1 VWGWSYGGFATAM
14 ILAQDEEVFRCGISV
29 APITSWIHYSEHN
42 QALNKKP
49 EIFNPFFRVDSA
61 FTERYMGLP
70 NVTDNYRGY
79 EESDITKRAGN
90 LREKLFLLIHGT
102 ADDNVHYQ
110 QSMMLIQALTAE
122 GVLFRHQVNSTKK
135 IDCFV

>member
-1 VWGWSYGGFATAM
+1 
-14 ILAQDEEVFRCGISV
+14 
-29 APITSWIHYSEHN
+29 
-42 QALNKKP
+42 
-49 EIFNPFFRVDSA
+49 
-61 FTERYMGLP
+61 MGLP

-79 EESDITKRAGN
+79 EEADVTKRAGN

-122 GVLFRHQVNSTKK
+122 GVLFRHQVRLLVLIKLFIIIK
-135 IDCFV
+135 

>member
-1 VWGWSYGGFATAM
+1 M

-29 APITSWIHYSEHN
+29 APITSWIHYSEDEN
-42 QALNKKP
+42 CLQKTC
-49 EIFNPFFRVDSA
+49 IFNSFFCVDSA

-122 GVLFRHQVNSTKK
+122 GVLFRHQVNSNNNYC
-135 IDCFV
+135 CFLLVYSIV

>member
-1 VWGWSYGGFATAM
+1 
-14 ILAQDEEVFRCGISV
+14 
-29 APITSWIHYSEHN
+29 
-42 QALNKKP
+42 
-49 EIFNPFFRVDSA
+49 
-61 FTERYMGLP
+61 MGLP

-122 GVLFRHQVNSTKK
+122 GVLFRHQVNSTKNYDCLVYILHNTHIK
-135 IDCFV
+135 IQ

>member
-1 VWGWSYGGFATAM
+1 MRKFFDV
-14 ILAQDEEVFRCGISV
+14 VFQLLQSRAGSIIVRIKQLTINLLLSTIKNV
-29 APITSWIHYSEHN
+29 NVS
-42 QALNKKP
+42 
-49 EIFNPFFRVDSA
+49 DSA

-79 EESDITKRAGN
+79 EESDVTKRAGN

-122 GVLFRHQVNSTKK
+122 GVLFRHQVFSLFHVY
-135 IDCFV
+135 ISFLELPFGIFIF